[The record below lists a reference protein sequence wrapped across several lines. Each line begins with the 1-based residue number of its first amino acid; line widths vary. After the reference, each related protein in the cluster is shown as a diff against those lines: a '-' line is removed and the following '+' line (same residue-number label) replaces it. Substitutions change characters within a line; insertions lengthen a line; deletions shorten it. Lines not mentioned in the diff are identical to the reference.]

1 MMFNLTQSYIITLF
15 ITVVRSY
22 NASGRH
28 TYFAM
33 GITAGCA
40 LVLLLSLGLLYKN
53 LAPISSSGAGVV
65 VKATSRLAVEL
76 QNDNL
81 SG

>member
-1 MMFNLTQSYIITLF
+1 M
-15 ITVVRSY
+15 RSY
-22 NASGRH
+22 DASGRH
-28 TYFAM
+28 MYFAM

-40 LVLLLSLGLLYKN
+40 LVLLLLLILLYNN

-76 QNDNL
+76 ENEYL
-81 SG
+81 SGEDGS